1 MPGLGLLLTPPTD
14 FEPMP
19 LPKSSGLKAPGPG
32 ATDLLYIL
40 PTPVSKRPLLEAKA
54 DDALLPAEPSGCS
67 GEVPLGDFA
76 GAANALGVRGHCA
89 IGSFTEEGPNFWGVA
104 VEEASSLA
112 SGAGLGL
119 GAELARGLALVTAGF
134 ALPGE
139 FARTG
144 VLALSTSYAFWFIEF
159 GPEKRS
165 FAALRAHTSTT
176 GFFTAPISWM
186 TPPPILGVSW
196 MVAPAFRGARV
207 REVVSVLVGPG
218 RSDLP
223 TVGILLYC
231 TDGAG

>member
-1 MPGLGLLLTPPTD
+1 MLLTPPTD

-19 LPKSSGLKAPGPG
+19 LPKSSGLNEPGPG

-76 GAANALGVRGHCA
+76 GAANALGVRGCA

-112 SGAGLGL
+112 SGAGLAL

-186 TPPPILGVSW
+186 MPPPILARFVDGS
-196 MVAPAFRGARV
+196 AGFRGARV
-207 REVVSVLVGPG
+207 RGVVSVSQ
-218 RSDLP
+218 REKSW
-223 TVGILLYC
+223 
-231 TDGAG
+231 